1 MMVTLHL
8 SDGRKITK
16 DESKLNWF
24 STAKLAGSNSA
35 YADIARRTI
44 PDIEEGVITINL
56 DHVVDMR
63 PAEPDEI
70 KHAEIHGW

>member
-1 MMVTLHL
+1 MMITLHL

-16 DESKLNWF
+16 DDSKLKWF
-24 STAKLAGSNSA
+24 STAKLAGSNCA
-35 YADIARRTI
+35 YADISGRSI
-44 PDIEEGVITINL
+44 PDIEEGCITINL

-70 KHAEIHGW
+70 EHAKKHGW

>member
-16 DESKLNWF
+16 DSTKLIYYDAF
-24 STAKLAGSNSA
+24 TPYDPEVK
-35 YADIARRTI
+35 
-44 PDIEEGVITINL
+44 EGCITVNL
-56 DHVVDMR
+56 NQVVDIR